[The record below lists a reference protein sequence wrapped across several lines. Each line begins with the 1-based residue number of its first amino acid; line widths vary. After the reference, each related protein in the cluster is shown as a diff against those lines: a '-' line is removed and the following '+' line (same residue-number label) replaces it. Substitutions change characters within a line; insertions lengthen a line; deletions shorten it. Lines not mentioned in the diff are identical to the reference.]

1 MLKKILTVQTPFQ
14 NLKLITMIIKIFG
27 LLSCKL
33 VKGRLKPSASGR
45 CYCALWILI
54 HCVYTGTFYYETY
67 IALLEKDAK
76 QKFII
81 FETVRFTIFVASIIP
96 YNYVA
101 CFQEQE
107 FIKFSD
113 KLEMY
118 DDKARALGHER
129 KDKHIFIWLYFIITG
144 CDLSRR
150 TYDILSANI
159 ADGAIQKMIEDI
171 IPAAIGT
178 YDIFITGQY

>member
-1 MLKKILTVQTPFQ
+1 VNYLASCCVAGKNKLSKTVSQVSLLRITLHIFTMLKKILTLQTPFQ

-54 HCVYTGTFYYETY
+54 HCAYTGLFYYDTY
-67 IALLEKDAK
+67 IASLEKDAE

-81 FETVRFTIFVASIIP
+81 FNTLRFTIFVASIIP

-107 FIKFSD
+107 FIKVNVNI
-113 KLEMY
+113 L
-118 DDKARALGHER
+118 
-129 KDKHIFIWLYFIITG
+129 HIHIY
-144 CDLSRR
+144 SRIYR
-150 TYDILSANI
+150 VS
-159 ADGAIQKMIEDI
+159 
-171 IPAAIGT
+171 
-178 YDIFITGQY
+178 